1 MKRIYN
7 KDIKA
12 MKLTE
17 DEMWWAK
24 ILLMTLTKMVLII
37 VLDIIY
43 AQTIMT

>member
-24 ILLMTLTKMVLII
+24 DTFDDINKNGV
-37 VLDIIY
+37 DIIY